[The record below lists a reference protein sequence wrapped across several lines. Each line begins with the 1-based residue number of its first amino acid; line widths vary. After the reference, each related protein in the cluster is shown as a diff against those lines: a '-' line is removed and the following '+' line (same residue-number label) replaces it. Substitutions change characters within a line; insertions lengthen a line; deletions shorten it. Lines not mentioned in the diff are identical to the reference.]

1 MRRIVLI
8 TIASLLATAA
18 PPAAQATSAA
28 TPNKA
33 GKASRLHFALDGLA
47 PPTNGRIPL
56 GIELN
61 APSGFRLNLKAVARR
76 CSQQSAKLNECPRT
90 SRFGKGVLRVHVT
103 TPNESRDVTIPM
115 NIYLHSRKKILAVA
129 YVLGWQVVPGTI
141 ARDGGFAL
149 TFNPLPAGPPFP
161 GVSYT
166 LESITF
172 DLGTKRVIRQ
182 RVRRNG
188 RTIVRKRT
196 VSLITNPRTCSGSWA
211 TAIGLTFRDATT
223 ARLVAPT
230 TCLAR

>member
-8 TIASLLATAA
+8 TIAGLLATASPA
-18 PPAAQATSAA
+18 AAQATSTA

-33 GKASRLHFALDGLA
+33 GQASTLHFALDGLA
-47 PPTNGRIPL
+47 PPINGRIPL
-56 GIELN
+56 GIQLN
-61 APSGFRLNLKAVARR
+61 APSGFRLNPKAVARR

-90 SRFGKGVLRVHVT
+90 SRFGKGVLVVHVT
-103 TPNESRDVTIPM
+103 TPDQSRDVRIPM
-115 NIYLHSRKKILAVA
+115 NIYLHSGKRILAVA

-141 ARDGGFAL
+141 ARRSGIVV

-166 LESITF
+166 LKSITF

-182 RVRRNG
+182 RVRRKG

-196 VSLITNPRTCSGSWA
+196 VSLISNPRTCSGSWA
-211 TAIGLTFRDATT
+211 TAIGLTFRDGTE
-223 ARLVAPT
+223 ARFVAPT
-230 TCLAR
+230 TCSAK